1 MTLIVNEIYGRN
13 KKPKKEPKKS
23 QKKSQKIG
31 FNTKIR

>member
-23 QKKSQKIG
+23 QKKSQKNW
-31 FNTKIR
+31 F